1 MNKPIKKL
9 LIANRGEIACRVIRT
24 ARELGVKTV
33 AVFSDVD
40 RNAMHVQ
47 MADEAIHIGPA
58 AASESYLV
66 KDKIIE
72 AAQRTNADAIHPGY
86 GFLSENP
93 EFADLC
99 AQNDVIFIGPS
110 AKSMNA
116 MALKGA
122 AKKLMED
129 ADVPVVPGYHG
140 DDQSDDILASEAE
153 RVGYPLLIKAVA
165 GGGGKGMRKVYGP
178 DELKG
183 AIEAAK
189 REGQNS
195 FGNPKLLIEKLIE
208 KPRHIE
214 LQVFGDHHG
223 NVVHLFERD
232 CSLQRRHQKV
242 VEEAPAPGLS
252 DAMRKA
258 MGDAAVKAAE
268 AIDYVGAGTVEFIVD
283 VANGV
288 DDAPFYFME
297 MNTRLQV
304 EHPVTE
310 LISGQDL
317 VEWQIRVSEGHELPY
332 SQDEIDGFKEGH
344 AVEVRLYAED
354 PYNDF
359 LPATGTL
366 SLFDPFAV
374 QNDDQRID
382 TGVNAGDE
390 VSIHYDPMIAKMI
403 AYGNDR
409 EAAIDNLIALLETT
423 PVTGLRTNRDFLIS
437 ALDNN
442 TFRSGDVHTGFIDQ
456 EADGLLV
463 EAQPSNRD
471 YAIGVAAIL
480 TNRDTSS
487 IASSDPWDQ
496 TDNFRLNDTFVET
509 FTFIDTEGE
518 NISVSATI
526 SGGTYSVSIGEQS
539 YVFDDNS
546 LLDNDFVFTLDGHKC
561 GTKVELLPHTVALIG
576 RHTLVLERHRTL
588 DIDDDDA
595 DGPGAITAPMPG
607 KILDVKTWNG
617 ASVERGDPLIVME
630 AMKMEQT
637 LTAPKAGI
645 VSELSVKADDQVS
658 DGTILLKIIDD
669 ETS

>member
-423 PVTGLRTNRDFLIS
+423 PVTGLRTNRDFLIA

-526 SGGTYSVSIGEQS
+526 SGGKYTVSIDGQT